1 MTELEYC
8 LDTLYKSKSNFRWA
22 FYMLKPDQR
31 SALAAVY
38 SFAHRIDS
46 CVDNIQEKDVALK
59 QLQFWIEELDT
70 IFKDH
75 KKPLHPISKAL
86 FHFHQINP
94 WPESPFYQLI
104 DGMLYDVHHNSIT
117 SQATLDTYCYKV
129 ASTIGELIFHVIDPM
144 RDNLKEIS
152 YEAGLYMQKINILR
166 DIGED
171 LRRGRIYIPQTL
183 LQNLNIS
190 ESLDNLKQ
198 EDLQRLYVLF
208 SKQIHS
214 HAQEIS
220 RLTRKQKLPIF
231 INIILL
237 IYRRIHIE
245 IASHTH
251 QILTHKVRLGGV
263 SLLKIIKGLIC
274 HTILKSPLLEQE

>member
-1 MTELEYC
+1 MHA
-8 LDTLYKSKSNFRWA
+8 KSLFFFRL
-22 FYMLKPDQR
+22 FEKTICIGINKR
-31 SALAAVY
+31 E
-38 SFAHRIDS
+38 
-46 CVDNIQEKDVALK
+46 NI
-59 QLQFWIEELDT
+59 
-70 IFKDH
+70 
-75 KKPLHPISKAL
+75 
-86 FHFHQINP
+86 
-94 WPESPFYQLI
+94 
-104 DGMLYDVHHNSIT
+104 
-117 SQATLDTYCYKV
+117 
-129 ASTIGELIFHVIDPM
+129 
-144 RDNLKEIS
+144 
-152 YEAGLYMQKINILR
+152 
-166 DIGED
+166 
-171 LRRGRIYIPQTL
+171 L

-198 EDLQRLYVLF
+198 EDLLRLYVLF